1 MYRALCALSLSLF
14 PLCAGYHQEQLW
26 TGPRERGAKPSTAGY
41 ETQPAPW
48 QLPGQT
54 AVCDSMTT
62 KLRNGECVSSR
73 CPQACMCSL
82 TVWNCDNRGLTEIPT
97 EFPDTLLNLF
107 LRGNTISRID
117 DAAFKDL
124 PNLEVIDISENNI
137 TVIHHR
143 AFQELPRLKR
153 LILRGNPQLQDLQ
166 PSVFHDLPMLSIIR
180 LDSCNIT
187 TLSPGRFTKLP
198 MLKELDFS
206 HNAVRMRGARAGGGV
221 GRGLV
226 GGEDV
231 LWRRRWWFVVL
242 LQRTGVPWSVALGE
256 RVVMCEGAVW
266 MATTGILGVRVRGEV
281 CVCRVVARLR
291 CHCVGGTQGMTDCVL
306 THVCNVHV
314 L

>member
-26 TGPRERGAKPSTAGY
+26 TGPSERGAKPSTAGY

-54 AVCDSMTT
+54 AVCDSPTT

-73 CPQACMCSL
+73 CPQVCMCSL

-97 EFPDTLLNLF
+97 GFPDTLLNLF
-107 LRGNTISRID
+107 LRGNTISRIN

-153 LILRGNPQLQDLQ
+153 LILRANPQLQDLQ
-166 PSVFHDLPMLSIIR
+166 PSVFHDMPQLSIIR

-206 HNAVRMRGARAGGGV
+206 HNAVRIMCGARAGGV
-221 GRGLV
+221 GRGA
-226 GGEDV
+226 
-231 LWRRRWWFVVL
+231 
-242 LQRTGVPWSVALGE
+242 SVAL
-256 RVVMCEGAVW
+256 
-266 MATTGILGVRVRGEV
+266 VRGCGVWSVVTMCCGWATAVVVRSAAAKGRCGVE
-281 CVCRVVARLR
+281 CRI
-291 CHCVGGTQGMTDCVL
+291 GGEGGDVRGCGVDG
-306 THVCNVHV
+306 NGGD
-314 L
+314 